1 VGELF
6 FQHTYDS
13 VVPDTYRICNRPDVV
28 PQTPTFPYE
37 HVGNDVELIP
47 PMNSVQT
54 NLACWHSIDTY
65 LWLMD
70 QQAGGNTLKVDL
82 QCQGCAYPGPK

>member
-1 VGELF
+1 
-6 FQHTYDS
+6 
-13 VVPDTYRICNRPDVV
+13 
-28 PQTPTFPYE
+28 
-37 HVGNDVELIP
+37 
-47 PMNSVQT
+47 MNSVQT